1 LDQNDSIFFIF
12 IAGTLFITIFVS
24 ALILFLIQYKRRQV
38 RFYTEKLEIQHQYD
52 TQLLQ
57 TKLEVQEQ
65 SFKYFSEEIH
75 DNAGQL
81 LSSVKHQL
89 YNIKTET
96 HEEHTI
102 QRVTETTELLS
113 RAINDLRNISHTLNN
128 SFIAKAGLID
138 AIEKELRYIYSAKGL
153 TVQLHVSGDKY
164 NLSHEQELLI
174 FRIVQESMANA
185 IKHASATAIDIYL
198 DYKIHLLVVTI
209 QDNGTGFNTN
219 EIKSDGIGLNN
230 MQVRAAMLKGRL
242 KVNSQKQKGTTIHLE
257 IDTLKDQDQ

>member
-1 LDQNDSIFFIF
+1 MNQTDSIFFIF

-57 TKLEVQEQ
+57 TKLEVQER
-65 SFKYFSEEIH
+65 SFKYYSEEIH

-81 LSSVKHQL
+81 LSSVKYQL
-89 YNIKTET
+89 YTIKNES
-96 HEEHTI
+96 HEPHTI
-102 QRVTETTELLS
+102 QRAAETTELLS

-128 SFIAKAGLID
+128 TFIANAGLAD
-138 AIEKELRYIYSAKGL
+138 AIEKEIGYLYSAKGL
-153 TVQLHVSGDKY
+153 TAKLHVTGHKY
-164 NLSHEQELLI
+164 DLSQEQELLI

-185 IKHASATAIDIYL
+185 IKHAQATSIDIYL
-198 DYKIHLLVVTI
+198 DYRPVMLVVTI
-209 QDNGTGFNTN
+209 KDNGAGFDTK

-242 KVNSQKQKGTTIHLE
+242 TLTSQKEMGTTISLE
-257 IDTLKDQDQ
+257 IDT